1 MVRGG
6 VLRGEHAA
14 LASTAAHRHPP
25 ARICLVEYR
34 ISFPGSMVTQNA
46 GKRDP
51 SRVTHITA

>member
-1 MVRGG
+1 
-6 VLRGEHAA
+6 LRGEHAA
-14 LASTAAHRHPP
+14 LASRAAHSQPT